1 MIISERHRL
10 IVLHCRKAAGSS
22 LCVSLARSLG
32 ADDLQI
38 SALPETMAQG
48 IALPRRVRRLALR
61 QSSFL
66 LPLHHLLGARAYRR
80 ALTRAV
86 DHAHR
91 PLLGRKPP
99 HAPAARV
106 AAAFPRE
113 WGAFRKLAIVRNPW
127 DKTVSDYF
135 WRTQGLRTPP
145 SFATYV
151 EALAAG
157 QSLGGIVPLA
167 FHDNWPMYTIDQR
180 VVVDCVVR
188 FERLQPDLAAFFAAA
203 GVPWDGWLPRSKG
216 SLRPAGAPGGYRAYY
231 TPELERLV
239 GGLYAAEIDSL
250 GYRF

>member
-1 MIISERHRL
+1 MIISERHQL

-22 LCVSLARSLG
+22 LCVSLARNLG

-48 IALPRRVRRLALR
+48 IQLTRRVRRIALR
-61 QSSFL
+61 QSRYV
-66 LPLHHLLGARAYRR
+66 LPFYRLLGGRGYRR
-80 ALTRAV
+80 AFTRAV

-106 AAAFPRE
+106 AEAFPRE
-113 WGAFRKLAIVRNPW
+113 WATFRKLAIVRNPW

-135 WRTQGLRTPP
+135 WRIQGLRRPP
-145 SFATYV
+145 SFTDYV

-157 QSLGGIVPLA
+157 HSLGGIVPLA
-167 FHDNWPMYTIDQR
+167 FHDNWPMYTINDR
-180 VVVDCVVR
+180 VAVDGVAR
-188 FERLQPDLAAFFAAA
+188 FEQLLPDLTAFLLGA

-216 SLRPAGAPGGYRAYY
+216 GVRPVSAPSDYRAYY

-239 GGLYAAEIDSL
+239 GRLYEAEISCF
-250 GYRF
+250 GYHF